1 MSDTG
6 DRREEIQ
13 EAIDAGNRAI
23 DSLKEAEDQLK
34 SA

>member
-13 EAIDAGNRAI
+13 EAIDAGNGAI
-23 DSLKEAEDQLK
+23 GGAYLTGQVLK
-34 SA
+34 